1 MRKLEKKNLDEI
13 AKVLVKADTLSAR
26 DIDKITANT
35 ALFDSVRARLNVAT
49 EFPGP
54 KRLFVGRKLAG
65 SMASV
70 VMVVAT
76 VAISLFVFRSKPI
89 EVVRHPAPEA
99 SRTGDVKTFP
109 EPDREVIADLPR
121 PSQGMKAERI
131 SSKPEVRVNRPKQ
144 SAAQQIRYEGD
155 FYALSYAG
163 DPNETE
169 RGGRIVRVDVS
180 RSTLFA
186 MGVDVPLENET
197 DTVKADLLIG
207 SDGVTRAIRLVR

>member
-1 MRKLEKKNLDEI
+1 MGKLEKKTLDEI
-13 AKVLVKADTLSAR
+13 AKVLVKADAFSSR
-26 DIDKITANT
+26 DLDQVTSNP
-35 ALFDSVRARLNVAT
+35 ALFDSVRARLKLAADVPAR
-49 EFPGP
+49 
-54 KRLFVGRKLAG
+54 KRSFVGGKLG
-65 SMASV
+65 VSFASI
-70 VMVVAT
+70 
-76 VAISLFVFRSKPI
+76 AIIAAVGLALVVFRSKPVD
-89 EVVRHPAPEA
+89 VVRHPAPAATSATE
-99 SRTGDVKTFP
+99 TKTFP
-109 EPDREVIADLPR
+109 EPDKVAAPDFRR
-121 PSQGMKAERI
+121 PAQSVKAERI
-131 SSKPEVRVNRPKQ
+131 STKPETRVNRPRQ